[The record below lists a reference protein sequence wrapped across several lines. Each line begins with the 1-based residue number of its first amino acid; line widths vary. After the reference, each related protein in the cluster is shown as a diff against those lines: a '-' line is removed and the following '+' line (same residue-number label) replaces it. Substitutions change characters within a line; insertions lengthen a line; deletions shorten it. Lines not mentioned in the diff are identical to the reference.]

1 MHVEV
6 AVEEYVDVRVKLE
19 VVDAAGLL
27 VDFPAVDEM
36 ACLSVDLIA
45 EEVAGP
51 GVDVE
56 VADGLAGPS
65 VDVPITKEIVDSF
78 VDVLIVEDLVSLS
91 VVEES

>member
-1 MHVEV
+1 M
-6 AVEEYVDVRVKLE
+6 VEEYVDVRVKLE
-19 VVDAAGLL
+19 VVDVAGLF

-36 ACLSVDLIA
+36 ACLSVDLIT

-65 VDVPITKEIVDSF
+65 VGVPITNEIVSSS
-78 VDVLIVEDLVSLS
+78 VDVLIVEALAGIS
-91 VVEES
+91 VVE